1 MYKITLYDNNC
12 CPIADGVTCFFTDNL
27 DEFEKNWRPHA
38 HEEQWKRYERSK
50 AGEIVTDY
58 YSDSPDL
65 NIVQEDKEAEILF
78 EKELVIKDKLFT
90 LLNAYRWES
99 EIFAEETRIVFRGIK
114 FKEECYLIG
123 SYKMKGVC
131 EKDFFSKEE
140 KYNHIAVYGN
150 PVINCNV
157 QEKPLWYKAEDGRE
171 AYVYQREDF
180 KEDSLE
186 TYCFVTVGEYSEE
199 ELLNGSIDL
208 ESDETFVYLM
218 RDIPGE
224 AG

>member
-1 MYKITLYDNNC
+1 MYKITLYDRNC
-12 CPIADGVTCFFTDNL
+12 CPICDGVTYFFTENL
-27 DEFEKNWRPHA
+27 EEFEENWRPCA
-38 HEEQWKRYERSK
+38 YEEQWKRYEKSK
-50 AGEIVTDY
+50 AGEIVIDY
-58 YSDSPDL
+58 YGNDPEL
-65 NIVQEDKEAEILF
+65 NIVQEDKNTEVFF
-78 EKELVIKDKLFT
+78 EKELVLRDKLFT

-99 EIFAEETRIVFRGIK
+99 EIYAAETHIVFRGIK
-114 FKEECYLIG
+114 FKGKCYLIG

-131 EKDFFSKEE
+131 EKDFFAKEE
-140 KYNHIAVYGN
+140 SYRNVAVYGN
-150 PVINCNV
+150 PVINCNL
-157 QEKPLWYKAEDGRE
+157 QEKPLWYETEEGRKF
-171 AYVYQREDF
+171 YVYQKEDF

-186 TYCFVTVGEYSEE
+186 TYCFVTVGVYPEE